1 MLWWLGWYAWLYA
14 QRDYKKN
21 IFHRNNKENE
31 NSIMVIIAILIM
43 TFFNDVGIMKIDT
56 GKCIIVL
63 LELNHERQAV
73 IAKQGSSNA
82 LEM

>member
-1 MLWWLGWYAWLYA
+1 
-14 QRDYKKN
+14 
-21 IFHRNNKENE
+21 
-31 NSIMVIIAILIM
+31 MVIIAILIM

-73 IAKQGSSNA
+73 IVKQGSSNA
-82 LEM
+82 MEM